1 MWPLAIPLVS
11 LIGSLASSVIGSV
24 VSKEMSE
31 ASQANQANINQQGID
46 TANRYN
52 LPINQMSRLRE
63 AGLQLNPNLVYGNG
77 TVAGLTSSGQASTN
91 QGLKNVPFDLGVK
104 DAVGSYLES
113 RQMEQSI
120 SESQSRQ
127 DLLAQQVRESMAK
140 EMMYTKSALKDDAEL
155 PYIEEYW
162 KKRIYEL
169 GTRGELN
176 AANRDLRTIER
187 ASAVELANL
196 YAARTN
202 LTQEQ
207 ARTELKRRF
216 VMDAQAALYRSNVQ
230 VNDKELE
237 WLAEKILNTKQDTAN
252 KELWHRIQDAEFN
265 SSGALKQFLADHS
278 NWAIF
283 YSILKDIFKNGVVS
297 PW

>member
-1 MWPLAIPLVS
+1 MFPLAIPLIS
-11 LIGSLASSVIGSV
+11 LVGGLLSSVVGSV

-31 ASQANQANINQQGID
+31 ASQANQARINQQGID

-52 LPINQMSRLRE
+52 LPINQMNRLRE
-63 AGLQLNPNLVYGNG
+63 AGLNPNLVYGNG

-113 RQMEQSI
+113 KQLEQSV

-127 DLLAQQVRESMAK
+127 ELLAQQVRESMAK

-155 PYIEEYW
+155 PYIQEYW

-176 AANRDLRTIER
+176 AATRDLHTIER

-207 ARTELKRRF
+207 ASTEIKRRF

-230 VNDKELE
+230 VNEKELE

-252 KELWHRIQDAEFN
+252 KELWHRIQEAEFN
-265 SSGALKQFLADHS
+265 STGALKQYLSDHS

-283 YSILKDIFKNGVVS
+283 YAILKDIFKSGVVS

>member
-1 MWPLAIPLVS
+1 MPFPLAIPLIS
-11 LIGSLASSVIGSV
+11 LVGGLASSIIGSV
-24 VSKEMSE
+24 VSSE
-31 ASQANQANINQQGID
+31 VSQVAQANQANINQQGID

-63 AGLQLNPNLVYGNG
+63 AGLNPNLVYGNG
-77 TVAGLTSSGQASTN
+77 TVAGLTSSGEASTN
-91 QGLKNVPFDLGVK
+91 QGLKNIPFDLGVK

-113 RQMEQSI
+113 KQLEQSV

-127 DLLAQQVRESMAK
+127 ELLAQQVRESMAK

-155 PYIEEYW
+155 PYIQEYW

-176 AANRDLRTIER
+176 AATRDLRTIER

-207 ARTELKRRF
+207 ATTEIKRRF

>member
-1 MWPLAIPLVS
+1 M
-11 LIGSLASSVIGSV
+11 
-24 VSKEMSE
+24 
-31 ASQANQANINQQGID
+31 
-46 TANRYN
+46 
-52 LPINQMSRLRE
+52 
-63 AGLQLNPNLVYGNG
+63 
-77 TVAGLTSSGQASTN
+77 
-91 QGLKNVPFDLGVK
+91 PFDLGVK

-113 RQMEQSI
+113 KQLEQSV

-127 DLLAQQVRESMAK
+127 ELLAQQVRESMAK

-155 PYIEEYW
+155 PYIQEYW

-176 AANRDLRTIER
+176 AATRDLRTIER

-207 ARTELKRRF
+207 ASTEIKRRF

-230 VNDKELE
+230 VNEKELE